1 MALDSVSVGKK
12 IGVSFSITGFI
23 VVALL
28 ITSYF
33 MLGRL
38 ANVGNVSPEVMALVG
53 SGQTVVLILG
63 GIGFVIVAVLGY
75 VAVRGV
81 GHNFGKTIG
90 RLNEC
95 AKTIE
100 LSVDQIASSSQSL
113 ADGTTGQ
120 AANLEE
126 TSAAVEELSSLTR
139 NNADNTKEADTIMT
153 SAREA
158 FSEADQSI
166 QKLTTSMD
174 DITAASE
181 QTQKIVKTIDEIA
194 FQTNL
199 LALNA
204 AVEAARAGEAGA
216 GFAVVADEVRNLA
229 MRAAEAAKD
238 TSVMIDATVS
248 KVKGGTS
255 LVSETNEL
263 FYMASKASDRV
274 GALITEIA
282 TSSEEQASGISQIGN
297 TISDMDQ
304 LTQGLAATS
313 EESASA
319 SLSLRSQVTNL
330 EQVASDLMVLAG
342 QRPNASLGFV
352 PRGAAGSSLARAA
365 SPSPPQAAVRQKVRQ
380 LPPSPAPVSKTKK
393 AEDVIPFDDDDFE
406 DF

>member
-12 IGVSFSITGFI
+12 IKIGFSVSGLI
-23 VVALL
+23 VLMLL
-28 ITSYF
+28 FVSYF
-33 MLGRL
+33 MLERISSVPDVSAGV
-38 ANVGNVSPEVMALVG
+38 VGLVE
-53 SGQTVVLILG
+53 SVQTTMFVLG
-63 GIGFVIVAVLGY
+63 GIGFCVVCVLGY
-75 VAVRGV
+75 IASQSIVSR
-81 GHNFGKTIG
+81 FGNVIG
-90 RLNEC
+90 RLGVC
-95 AKTIE
+95 VKS
-100 LSVDQIASSSQSL
+100 LDVSVSQVASSGQSL

-126 TSAAVEELSSLTR
+126 TSSAVEELSSLTR

-158 FSEADQSI
+158 FSEADDSI
-166 QKLTTSMD
+166 KKLTASMG
-174 DITAASE
+174 DITTASE

-238 TSVMIDATVS
+238 TSVMIDSTVS
-248 KVKGGTS
+248 KVRSGTE

-263 FYMASKASDRV
+263 FYMASKASERV

-282 TSSEEQASGISQIGN
+282 TASEEQASGISQIGN
-297 TISDMDQ
+297 TINDMDR

-319 SLSLRSQVTNL
+319 SVTLGTQIAEL
-330 EQVASDLMVLAG
+330 EQIVHDLMSSAG
-342 QRPNASLGFV
+342 LQQDASFAGE
-352 PRGAAGSSLARAA
+352 RAAAAGFKDAPK
-365 SPSPPQAAVRQKVRQ
+365 PSTEQDAKMKQ
-380 LPPSPAPVSKTKK
+380 LPSSSASVGAGKK
-393 AEDVIPFDDDDFE
+393 AEDVIPFDDDEFE